1 MYSRE
6 QLLQL
11 LDQNGFT
18 PNGFSEFASF
28 EEGALYQFTIEGTK
42 AIACLNAFRNRVA
55 QTGYW
60 PVILGDAD
68 DMRMHRESQTHHPLK
83 PSIAI
88 ANAATIDGKQWLDTA
103 KEEELAHT
111 QAYNEEAYPEHSD
124 WPNEPTPNLAIIS
137 HRALGTGEPLPAV
150 FMGLVPT
157 VNSLEVPAFLHFGG
171 WNSCPEP
178 EEHISILNYWD
189 KTYALKIVTVKS
201 DVLEVQVLKPPT
213 NKIDALHLAEE
224 QYYYCDDIVAQ
235 GVESLEALAAELLN
249 GKYWYFWWD

>member
-88 ANAATIDGKQWLDTA
+88 ANAATIDGKQWLDTV
-103 KEEELAHT
+103 KEEEIA
-111 QAYNEEAYPEHSD
+111 AAEEDEEALAPHDE
-124 WPNEPTPNLAIIS
+124 WPNELTPTGTIIG
-137 HRALGTGEPLPAV
+137 HRAVITGEPLPAV

-157 VNSLEVPAFLHFGG
+157 VNSLEIPAFLNFGG
-171 WNSCPEP
+171 WNSCQKP
-178 EEHISILNYWD
+178 EEHISVLRYWD
-189 KTYALKIVTVKS
+189 KTYALKMVTVKF
-201 DVLEVQVLKPPT
+201 DVLELQVLKPPT

-224 QYYYCDDIVAQ
+224 QFYYCMDIVTQ
-235 GVESLEALAAELLN
+235 GVESLEALAAKLLN
-249 GKYWYFWWD
+249 GKFWYFWWD